1 MSQGTNPKPLAY
13 THKPNKQEAADCP
26 YLFEELEAIFYKKDP
41 NDITYYTKWHR
52 QDIWSRNIK
61 GPWSYET
68 SNQEI
73 MTDNWNLYY
82 PGFKHLKFR
91 DPDPAY
97 LGQVVLNKEGQRHL
111 AGKFNG
117 KSVLWSP
124 AKNIF
129 VYTNNIT
136 VTFPPDRVPLSRPPT
151 RAPSRAQSPEDS
163 QDEEVVTTS

>member
-41 NDITYYTKWHR
+41 NDIMYYTKWHG

-73 MTDNWNLYY
+73 TTDNWNLYY

-97 LGQVVLNKEGQRHL
+97 LGQVILNKEGQRRL

-136 VTFPPDRVPLSRPPT
+136 VTFPPDRVPSSRPPT

-163 QDEEVVTTS
+163 QDEEVVTAS

>member
-26 YLFEELEAIFYKKDP
+26 YLFEELEAIFYKEDP
-41 NDITYYTKWHR
+41 NDITYYTKWHG

-61 GPWSYET
+61 GPWSYKT

-73 MTDNWNLYY
+73 TTDNWNLYY

-97 LGQVVLNKEGQRHL
+97 LGQVILNKEGQ
-111 AGKFNG
+111 
-117 KSVLWSP
+117 
-124 AKNIF
+124 
-129 VYTNNIT
+129 
-136 VTFPPDRVPLSRPPT
+136 
-151 RAPSRAQSPEDS
+151 
-163 QDEEVVTTS
+163 